1 MQSFLWQSGKGW
13 IPTSSCNKKKRK
25 KRKESLFLLERIYYR
40 TFNTLNIK
48 TFCLIIL
55 FLLSLDKYLLSTY
68 HVPGAILVAGTY
80 LGREVGNKQKMGM
93 TRSSLQ
99 CSGTTL
105 AAVYKNR
112 LQGQSRIQLQA
123 IVEGVQEAGGAD
135 LDQDGSSRN
144 GVKCLHSECI

>member
-13 IPTSSCNKKKRK
+13 IPTSSCNKKKKKEK
-25 KRKESLFLLERIYYR
+25 KRISFFYWRESNHR

-80 LGREVGNKQKMGM
+80 LGREGGNKQKMGM

-105 AAVYKNR
+105 AAVYKIDCRGKVESNYR
-112 LQGQSRIQLQA
+112 L
-123 IVEGVQEAGGAD
+123 
-135 LDQDGSSRN
+135 
-144 GVKCLHSECI
+144 

>member
-105 AAVYKNR
+105 AAVYKIDCRGKVESNYR
-112 LQGQSRIQLQA
+112 L
-123 IVEGVQEAGGAD
+123 
-135 LDQDGSSRN
+135 
-144 GVKCLHSECI
+144 